1 MPIQIH
7 SITDTSTGTAFYWK
21 GVDWAPGQGTVAEIL
36 QNVYVVLSTPIGSQV
51 LNRAFGV
58 WTRYIDKPQNIA
70 LPLVRWLFTVAIQAW
85 ENRFRVSKVD
95 FSATSEADALN
106 GVVQC
111 AVTGSIDVGAI
122 NPYRG
127 LLLSAQ
133 QAPSKTIVTPA
144 GQIINVPL

>member
-1 MPIQIH
+1 
-7 SITDTSTGTAFYWK
+7 
-21 GVDWAPGQGTVAEIL
+21 
-36 QNVYVVLSTPIGSQV
+36 

-85 ENRFRVSKVD
+85 EPRFQTSKVD
-95 FSATSEADALN
+95 FSATSEADAL
-106 GVVQC
+106 GGIVQ
-111 AVTGSIDVGAI
+111 AALTGSIDVGAI

-133 QAPSKTIVTPA
+133 QAPSTVIVTPA
-144 GQIINVPL
+144 GQLINVPSS